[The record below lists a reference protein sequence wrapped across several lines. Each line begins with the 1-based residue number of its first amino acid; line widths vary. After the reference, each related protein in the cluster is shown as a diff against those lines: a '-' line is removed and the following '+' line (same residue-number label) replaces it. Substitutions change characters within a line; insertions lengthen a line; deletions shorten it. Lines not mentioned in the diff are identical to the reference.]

1 MFLPSGSPKAPT
13 FLHYLRKRQGTV
25 LCLSPKKPKDR
36 GRFSVFPKKPKG
48 RGRFSVFPQNSPKD
62 STKDREPSP
71 VLENRKAKRQR
82 TVPCLGELSPVFC
95 ASRVSKKGI
104 LSILPA
110 VLYLPQQG
118 EEAEGYNIHGNDGGA
133 DRGPGYDSR

>member
-25 LCLSPKKPKDR
+25 LCLSKKKPKDR
-36 GRFSVFPKKPKG
+36 GRFSVFAK
-48 RGRFSVFPQNSPKD
+48 NSP
-62 STKDREPSP
+62 KDREPSP

-95 ASRVSKKGI
+95 ASRVCKKGI

-110 VLYLPQQG
+110 VLDLPQQG
-118 EEAEGYNIHGNDGGA
+118 EEAEGYDIHGNDGGA